1 MTRGKTLVMELECDH
16 HIDVAALFRAVVEE
30 LMREY
35 LACENA
41 DYISYVSAPIPAG
54 GKDFHDLSSINNRR
68 IPQSRLSRIVIAI
81 SMLFNYTH
89 SIGMLFGQGFVKDK
103 ATFRGVY
110 RVWVL

>member
-1 MTRGKTLVMELECDH
+1 
-16 HIDVAALFRAVVEE
+16 
-30 LMREY
+30 MREY
-35 LACENA
+35 MACESS
-41 DYISYVSAPIPAG
+41 DYISYVSALIPAG
-54 GKDFHDLSSINNRR
+54 GEGFHDLSSIDRR

-89 SIGMLFGQGFVKDK
+89 SIGMLFGQDFVKDK